1 MKKVISVFRLA
12 ARAFS
17 NLKANN
23 PVQLAAATAFFTFFA
38 LPPIVIILSQLYD
51 TLLVAP
57 NQQLSRQL
65 FYKLAEVFG
74 HQSARQLLDISQH
87 LQQPRANHWLT
98 SLSVLVLLLAAT
110 TLFAIIKNSLNQIW
124 SVKPSTDRRIWHA
137 ALDKVIALGIILF
150 SGFLFVTS
158 LTIHQALSPFKTYLS
173 SKVLDQS
180 WLQNAGQHS
189 LSILVLTIWFAVV
202 FKYLPD
208 IKIRWRAVW
217 TGALVTGFLIE
228 LGENLLNHLLIN
240 SPVSTMYGT
249 SGAIILI
256 LLFVFYASLIFY
268 YGASFTRYYAEWIH
282 QRAKPGDHAVAY
294 QIREIGINKTN
305 SASQ

>member
-1 MKKVISVFRLA
+1 MRKVISVFKLTA
-12 ARAFS
+12 KAFA

-51 TLLVAP
+51 KLLIKP
-57 NQQLSRQL
+57 DQQLSRQL

-87 LQQPRANHWLT
+87 LQQPRSNQWLT
-98 SLSVLVLLLAAT
+98 SLSVVVLLLAST

-124 SVKPSTDRRIWHA
+124 SVKPAATQPAWHVV
-137 ALDKVIALGIILF
+137 LDKLVALGIILF

-158 LTIHQALSPFKTYLS
+158 LTIHQGLSAVKPYLPTDALN
-173 SKVLDQS
+173 QG
-180 WLQNAGQHS
+180 WLQNAGHHS
-189 LSILVLTIWFAVV
+189 LSVLVLTLWFAIV

-208 IKIRWRAVW
+208 IKIHWRAVW
-217 TGALVTGFLIE
+217 MGALVTGFLIE
-228 LGENLLNHLLIN
+228 LGENLLNHLLIK

-249 SGAIILI
+249 SGAIILV
-256 LLFVFYASLIFY
+256 LLFVFYSSLIFY

-282 QRAKPGDHAVAY
+282 QKAKPSDHAVAY
-294 QIREIGINKTN
+294 QIREVGINKTN
-305 SASQ
+305 

>member
-12 ARAFS
+12 TRAFA

-23 PVQLAAATAFFTFFA
+23 PIQLAAATAFFTFFA

-51 TLLVAP
+51 KLLVAP

-65 FYKLAEVFG
+65 FYKLAELFG

-98 SLSVLVLLLAAT
+98 GLSVVVLLLAAT
-110 TLFAIIKNSLNQIW
+110 TLFTIIKNSLNQIW
-124 SVKPSTDRRIWHA
+124 SVKPSTDRRIWHGV
-137 ALDKVIALGIILF
+137 LDKVVALGIILF
-150 SGFLFVTS
+150 SGVLFVTS

-173 SKVLDQS
+173 ANALDQS
-180 WLQNAGQHS
+180 WLRDAGQHS

-208 IKIRWRAVW
+208 IKISWRAVW
-217 TGALVTGFLIE
+217 TGSLVTGFLIE
-228 LGENLLNHLLIN
+228 LGENVLNHLLIN

-249 SGAIILI
+249 SGAIILV
-256 LLFVFYASLIFY
+256 LLFVFYSSLIFY

-282 QRAKPGDHAVAY
+282 QKAKPGDHAVAY

-305 SASQ
+305 SPG

>member
-51 TLLVAP
+51 TLFIVS

-98 SLSVLVLLLAAT
+98 GLSVLVLLLAAT

-137 ALDKVIALGIILF
+137 VLDKIIALGIILF

-158 LTIHQALSPFKTYLS
+158 LTIHQALLPFRTYLS
-173 SKVLDQS
+173 SEVLDQS

>member
-1 MKKVISVFRLA
+1 MFSVFRLA

-51 TLLVAP
+51 TLFIVS

-98 SLSVLVLLLAAT
+98 GLSVLVLLLAAT

-137 ALDKVIALGIILF
+137 VLDKIIALGIILF

-158 LTIHQALSPFKTYLS
+158 LTIHQALLPFRTYLS
-173 SKVLDQS
+173 SEVLDQS